1 MLVPWHDATMKRTDV
16 GADRIYKIARVRD
29 WEAAQETGEY
39 RISTL
44 GKSLEDEGF
53 IHTSYAEQVERIGA
67 LIYGKV
73 TDELVV
79 LVVDTAKVTSPIKD
93 EGKTEKFPHI
103 YGPLPVSAVVDVL
116 PVRHD
121 GDTFVVDGLAV

>member
-1 MLVPWHDATMKRTDV
+1 MERSPV
-16 GADRIYKIARVRD
+16 GADRIYKIARVSD
-29 WEAAQETGEY
+29 WEAAQEAGEY

-67 LIYGKV
+67 LIYGDV
-73 TDELVV
+73 TDDLVV
-79 LVVDTAKVTSPIKD
+79 LVIDTAKITSPIKA